1 MNKKKGSILKK
12 LGKTSRYAGLL
23 LIVVVMLFPVYWMVV
38 CSLMPTHYLTVLP
51 PHFLPVEG
59 SLENFKVIF
68 TTPKYMTYFKNSI
81 ITAVGTVGLVLL
93 LSIPAGYAFSRY
105 RFFGKNAILSTILS
119 VQMFPIVVILI
130 SLYMFYLKLD
140 MISTYRGLILA
151 DTTFA
156 LPLAITLI
164 KAFFDTVPRSLD
176 EAARIDGAGRV
187 RTLTSILFPLVQ
199 PGVVAVCIYTFLN
212 AWDDYLMALIIMQ
225 DTSMKTLTIG
235 IAETFLGEYCY
246 NYGGMMAFA
255 VLGTVPI
262 VILFIFLQ
270 KYMIAGLTTG
280 AVKG

>member
-1 MNKKKGSILKK
+1 MNNKKGLFAKKAGTVGRYVILI
-12 LGKTSRYAGLL
+12 L
-23 LIVVVMLFPVYWMVV
+23 VVVIMLFPIYWMVV

-51 PHFLPVEG
+51 PHFWPVDAT
-59 SLENFKVIF
+59 LENYSTIF
-68 TTPKYMTYFKNSI
+68 ATPKYMTYFKNSI
-81 ITAVGTVGLVLL
+81 ITALGTVGLSLVL
-93 LSIPAGYAFSRY
+93 SVPAGYAFSRY

-140 MISTYRGLILA
+140 MLSTYRGLILA

-164 KAFFDTVPRSLD
+164 KAFFDTVPRTLD

-187 RTLTSILFPLVQ
+187 RTLTKILFPLVK
-199 PGVVAVCIYTFLN
+199 PGIVAVCIYTFLN

-255 VLGTVPI
+255 VIGSVPI
-262 VILFIFLQ
+262 VVMFIFLQ
-270 KYMIAGLTTG
+270 KYMIAGLTAG

>member
-1 MNKKKGSILKK
+1 MNNKKNSILKK
-12 LGKTSRYAGLL
+12 LGKTSRYVGLL

-225 DTSMKTLTIG
+225 NTSMKTLTIG

-255 VLGTVPI
+255 VLGTIPI
-262 VILFIFLQ
+262 VVLFIFLQ